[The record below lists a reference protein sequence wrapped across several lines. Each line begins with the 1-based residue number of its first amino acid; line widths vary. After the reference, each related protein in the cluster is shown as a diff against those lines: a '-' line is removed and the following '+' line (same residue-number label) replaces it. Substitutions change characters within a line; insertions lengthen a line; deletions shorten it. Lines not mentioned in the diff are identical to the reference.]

1 MSFEYHFEDE
11 LDARPYDAAL
21 MKRLLIYL
29 RPHVKLLTIAA
40 TLLLVATAIST
51 LIPYITMLVID
62 RCIGGPGQP
71 KAADLGD
78 LDGRTQTLLTLVT
91 LMAGLSVFDA
101 LFRYAQG
108 LLLAFVGQ
116 RTLLTMR
123 VEVFS
128 HLQKLSVSFLD
139 RNPVG
144 RLLTRVTNDVENI
157 QQTIV
162 SGLIQTIGEILT
174 IFLALSVMFWLNWR
188 LTLVTLGSI
197 PLIIMATL
205 IFRRLIR
212 RSYQGTR
219 RKIAALNAFTQEVV
233 SGMTVVHLFGHED
246 RSFEQ
251 FRGLNADHRDE
262 WFRQVFYYA
271 TYSPIVDT
279 LGALTTAVII
289 LVGGLQVLE
298 GIESGVVGAA
308 SIGMMYAYMQ
318 WGARLFGPITA
329 LTERYNVLQAAMASS
344 ERIFRLL
351 DTPADIVDK
360 PEAIVRER
368 MKGGVAFNNVSFAYE
383 PGNWVLK
390 DVSFN
395 VAPGE
400 HIAIVG
406 HTGAGKTTI
415 ASLLSRF
422 YDVQEGS
429 ITIDGVDI
437 RDYEIS
443 SLRQNMGIVQQDV
456 FLFSGS
462 VDFNIRLGDAD
473 MSEDYVRS
481 CAEYVNASRFIERLP
496 GGYEYD
502 VGERGCNLSTG
513 QRQLLAFARTLA
525 HAPRI
530 LILDEATSSVDTE
543 TEALIQDAVV
553 KLMESQTSI
562 VIAHRLSTVQHAD
575 RIIVLHHGEIREV
588 GTHQEL
594 LAHRGLYYTL
604 YRLQYKDQSTAA

>member
-1 MSFEYHFEDE
+1 MSFDYHFEDE
-11 LDARPYDAAL
+11 LDERPYDAAL
-21 MKRLLIYL
+21 MKRLLVYL
-29 RPHVKLLTIAA
+29 RPHVRLLKIAA
-40 TLLLVATAIST
+40 ALLLVATAIST
-51 LIPYITMLVID
+51 FIPYITMLAID
-62 RCIGGPGQP
+62 LIDEAGQP
-71 KAADLGD
+71 ESAGLGD
-78 LDGRTQTLLTLVT
+78 LDGRIRTLLALVT
-91 LMAGLSVFDA
+91 LTAALSVFDA
-101 LFRYAQG
+101 LFRYVQG
-108 LLLAFVGQ
+108 LVLAFVGQ
-116 RTLLTMR
+116 RTLVTMR

-128 HLQKLSVSFLD
+128 HLQELSVSFLD

-174 IFLALSVMFWLNWR
+174 IFLAVSVMFWLNWR

-197 PLIIMATL
+197 PLIILATL
-205 IFRRLIR
+205 IFRRYIR
-212 RSYQGTR
+212 RSYQETR
-219 RKIAALNAFTQEVV
+219 RKIAALNAFTQEIV
-233 SGMTVVHLFGHED
+233 SGMSVVQLFGHED
-246 RSFEQ
+246 RSFDQ
-251 FRGLNADHRDE
+251 FGELNADHRDE
-262 WFRQVFYYA
+262 WFRQVRYYA

-289 LVGGLQVLE
+289 LVGGMQVLAA
-298 GIESGVVGAA
+298 IESGVPGGA
-308 SIGMMYAYMQ
+308 SIGMIYAYMA
-318 WGARLFGPITA
+318 WGTRLFGPITA
-329 LTERYNVLQAAMASS
+329 LTERYNMLQAAMASA

-351 DTPADIVDK
+351 DTVPEIVDK
-360 PEAIVRER
+360 PDAVAPER
-368 MKGGVAFNNVSFAYE
+368 IEGGVVFDDVSFAYE

-390 DVSFN
+390 GVSFH

-406 HTGAGKTTI
+406 HTGAGKSTI
-415 ASLLSRF
+415 ASLLTRF
-422 YDVQEGS
+422 YDVQQGS
-429 ITIDGVDI
+429 IRIDGVDI
-437 RDYEIS
+437 RDYELS
-443 SLRQNMGIVQQDV
+443 NLRQNTGIVQQDV

-462 VDFNIRLGDAD
+462 VDYNIRLGDES
-473 MSEDYVRS
+473 MNEDYVHA
-481 CAEYVNASRFIERLP
+481 CAKYVNASRFIDSLP

-502 VGERGCNLSTG
+502 VGERGGNLSTG
-513 QRQLLAFARTLA
+513 QRQLLSFARTLA

-575 RIIVLHHGEIREV
+575 RIIVLHHGEVREV

-594 LAHRGLYYTL
+594 LAHRGLYYRL
-604 YRLQYKDQSTAA
+604 YQLQYVDQ